1 MLCLEIRDSNIEKV
15 ASLKKIFFLSFAEK
29 NVMKDITMR

>member
-15 ASLKKIFFLSFAEK
+15 ASLKKVFFLSFAKK
-29 NVMKDITMR
+29 NIRKDIIMR